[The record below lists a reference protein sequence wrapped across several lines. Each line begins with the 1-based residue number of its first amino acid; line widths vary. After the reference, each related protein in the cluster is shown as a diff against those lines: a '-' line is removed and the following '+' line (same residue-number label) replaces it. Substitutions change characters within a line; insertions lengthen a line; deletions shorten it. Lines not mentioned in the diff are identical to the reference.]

1 MRQMVGS
8 RDLAV
13 YMDRFAYFFRV
24 EFLAKRM
31 FEVLNSESKPEH
43 AGFRKSCDTLYE
55 YYKVEVGAVEDTLV
69 EHLYD
74 EYFIELDVDA
84 CAAFFRWF
92 GVIKPAE
99 RTVAVAGAAAG
110 DEAPSAVN
118 VPLDAVV
125 GQDEWQCGVCT
136 FVNSDLLPY
145 CEMCDS
151 KKEQ

>member
-1 MRQMVGS
+1 
-8 RDLAV
+8 
-13 YMDRFAYFFRV
+13 MDHNITRHGAITAPS
-24 EFLAKRM
+24 LHHHCTITA
-31 FEVLNSESKPEH
+31 P
-43 AGFRKSCDTLYE
+43 GFRKSCDTLYE

-110 DEAPSAVN
+110 DEVPSAVN

-125 GQDEWQCGVCT
+125 GQDEW
-136 FVNSDLLPY
+136 
-145 CEMCDS
+145 
-151 KKEQ
+151 